1 MASSAG
7 DHEKLWRTHRA
18 SIGSRLI
25 ARTSISAE
33 TSRVATEEP
42 IHGRCDFKEC
52 GYRPAMTVNSEKREA
67 IVISTE
73 RVAVS
78 DVRMVE
84 MPVFSLADWL
94 AVLTSPNV

>member
-7 DHEKLWRTHRA
+7 DHEKLWRTYRA

-25 ARTSISAE
+25 A
-33 TSRVATEEP
+33 RVATEEP
-42 IHGRCDFKEC
+42 IHGRCDFKER
-52 GYRPAMTVNSEKREA
+52 GYRPAVTVHSEKREA

-94 AVLTSPNV
+94 VVLTSPNV